1 MSKKTKLILSLYT
14 SPPSLVADDNE
25 VLVLDNRN
33 GAVERF
39 DLAGL
44 KEALDRGDSPSSS
57 LDAGTMVV
65 SLFSLRSPD
74 QDFFSLAD
82 IAFVRSTGQILVVD
96 KLTDGGLQTSR
107 IYSCPFGGNEDGSSC
122 EVWFREDSESGIFMD
137 AASIEVDEE
146 KHLVYVG
153 FYTSGRVA
161 VFTYAGK
168 TPIGMVGEKPADS
181 PLIRSIARRPGVFAP
196 LSSII
201 PPTTLITRAGEP
213 LRLRLVLRDDQNN
226 NISPLDADP
235 SRISAY
241 AEGEVIVNNE
251 LRSLTFE
258 QQVIVG
264 DSR

>member
-1 MSKKTKLILSLYT
+1 MKTICL
-14 SPPSLVADDNE
+14 DDNE

-44 KEALDRGDSPSSS
+44 KEALDRGDSSSSSLSSS
-57 LDAGTMVV
+57 LDAGMMVV
-65 SLFSLRSPD
+65 SLSSLRGGS
-74 QDFFSLAD
+74 FSLAG

-96 KLTDGGLQTSR
+96 KHSDDGVQTSR
-107 IYSCPFGGNEDGSSC
+107 IYSCPFGGNVDGSSC

-137 AASIEVDEE
+137 AASIEVDEV

-213 LRLRLVLRDDQNN
+213 LRLRFELRDDRNN
-226 NISPLDADP
+226 KISPLDADP

-258 QQVIVG
+258 QQVFVG
-264 DSR
+264 DGR